1 MNNPMSPEQEKENH
15 PASNLETTTI
25 TPHMEIGINI
35 ASMSLEILGHEI
47 CSSMPIATT
56 MRS

>member
-1 MNNPMSPEQEKENH
+1 MSPEQEKENH

-25 TPHMEIGINI
+25 TPHIEIGINI

-47 CSSMPIATT
+47 CSSMPIAIT